1 MLCIGEHFAAFE
13 MYCLN
18 KSCGKHYILCSPR
31 SLNKLNICVYNIID
45 MNQNSLNAFYLVH
58 KLIIE
63 SMYTEEKKTMHNCE
77 IIKHLIAL
85 K

>member
-1 MLCIGEHFAAFE
+1 
-13 MYCLN
+13 
-18 KSCGKHYILCSPR
+18 
-31 SLNKLNICVYNIID
+31 

>member
-1 MLCIGEHFAAFE
+1 MWKTLYTLFSMLIEQI
-13 MYCLN
+13 N
-18 KSCGKHYILCSPR
+18 NILYVY
-31 SLNKLNICVYNIID
+31 VYNIID

-63 SMYTEEKKTMHNCE
+63 SMLREMKKVLNNCE
-77 IIKHLIAL
+77 IIKKNLNAL